1 MKAFKYIQCEVKK
14 YNNVSFQIYKNV
26 KLKSIKMKAF
36 KYIKCED
43 KKYKN
48 ESFQIYKMWS

>member
-1 MKAFKYIQCEVKK
+1 MKAFKYIKCEDKK
-14 YNNVSFQIYKNV
+14 YKKWKLSNIYNV

-36 KYIKCED
+36 KYIKCEV

-48 ESFQIYKMWS
+48 ESFLNI

>member
-1 MKAFKYIQCEVKK
+1 
-14 YNNVSFQIYKNV
+14 
-26 KLKSIKMKAF
+26 MKAF

-48 ESFQIYKMWS
+48 KSFQIYTMWKIKSIKMKAFKYIKCEVKKYKNESFQIYKMLR

>member
-1 MKAFKYIQCEVKK
+1 
-14 YNNVSFQIYKNV
+14 
-26 KLKSIKMKAF
+26 MKAF

-48 ESFQIYKMWS
+48 ESFSNIYNVKLKSIKMKAFKYIKCKVKKYKNESFLNI

>member
-1 MKAFKYIQCEVKK
+1 MKAFKYIKCEVK
-14 YNNVSFQIYKNV
+14 
-26 KLKSIKMKAF
+26 SITMKAF

-48 ESFQIYKMWS
+48 ESFQIYTMWS

>member
-1 MKAFKYIQCEVKK
+1 MKAFKYIKCEDKE
-14 YNNVSFQIYKNV
+14 Y
-26 KLKSIKMKAF
+26 KMKAF

-48 ESFQIYKMWS
+48 ESFQIYTMWK